1 MPIKALFRLGHPR
14 WMPEAFPIHPRLHY
28 MDSRETA
35 KFSHSDGFSN
45 EFFSKSLVY
54 RGSLSIA
61 LEFAVSLGYKKI
73 VLIGVD
79 PRRWRYFYQDDPRL
93 QAYLDETY
101 RLSYGL
107 PQESGPDSPYV
118 GMHKREGKEGTLIE
132 YLSGLRSYLE
142 TERNVCLMT
151 AFNSGDLSGVLP
163 GFFPK

>member
-1 MPIKALFRLGHPR
+1 M
-14 WMPEAFPIHPRLHY
+14 
-28 MDSRETA
+28 S
-35 KFSHSDGFSN
+35 
-45 EFFSKSLVY
+45 V
-54 RGSLSIA
+54 A

-79 PRRWRYFYQDDPRL
+79 PLRWRYFYQDDPRL

-118 GMHKREGKEGTLIE
+118 GMHAREEKEGTLIE

-142 TERNVCLMT
+142 TERNVRLMT
-151 AFNSGDLSGVLP
+151 AFNSSDLSGVLP
-163 GFFPK
+163 AFFPE